1 MAELRQDRG
10 RSVQERRQGPQ
21 GRQQEEGAEVRQQ
34 TELQRQQGQLHGP
47 GLQLQV
53 LQVRTVQV
61 HLRSTLRSL
70 LTALALLGI
79 AAIAQGCGGGDSETT
94 DTSAAAEPTTA
105 LESGQGTG
113 KGSEANA
120 GNGATQAKG
129 PGEGGNGGGSSSD
142 TGPSGPGLSEKAKPD
157 TKGFKAP
164 PGGDNSIQTYGEEAE
179 SSEEEEITTAMASFL
194 RAMAARDYPAICEG
208 LSEANRGQ
216 LEQLAKLKKE
226 IGTDCPSILKSLLVG
241 PTDEAKKAAE
251 GTVYQVRV
259 EGDNAFVM
267 FTPLG
272 GTASYFVM
280 KHDPDGWKSTTL
292 SPGVPFNPTAG

>member
-1 MAELRQDRG
+1 MRA
-10 RSVQERRQGPQ
+10 
-21 GRQQEEGAEVRQQ
+21 
-34 TELQRQQGQLHGP
+34 
-47 GLQLQV
+47 
-53 LQVRTVQV
+53 
-61 HLRSTLRSL
+61 L

-79 AAIAQGCGGGDSETT
+79 AAIAPGCGGGSSETT
-94 DTSAAAEPTTA
+94 ETGAAAEATTA
-105 LESGQGTG
+105 GETAATGT
-113 KGSEANA
+113 GSEAGA
-120 GNGATQAKG
+120 GQGPNEAKG
-129 PGEGGNGGGSSSD
+129 PAQGAGEGGSSSGG
-142 TGPSGPGLSEKAKPD
+142 GPHGPGLAEKAKPD

-194 RAMAARDYPAICEG
+194 RALANRDYPAVCEG
-208 LSEANRGQ
+208 LSESNRGQ

-226 IGTDCPSILKSLLVG
+226 IGSDCPSILKSLLVG
-241 PTDEAKKAAE
+241 PTSEAQKAAE

-292 SPGVPFNPTAG
+292 SSGVPFNPSAGSGG

>member
-1 MAELRQDRG
+1 MPDPHNPLMRA
-10 RSVQERRQGPQ
+10 
-21 GRQQEEGAEVRQQ
+21 
-34 TELQRQQGQLHGP
+34 
-47 GLQLQV
+47 
-53 LQVRTVQV
+53 
-61 HLRSTLRSL
+61 L

-105 LESGQGTG
+105 LESGQGAG

-120 GNGATQAKG
+120 GNGSKQAEG

-142 TGPSGPGLSEKAKPD
+142 SGPGGPGLSEKAKPD
-157 TKGFKAP
+157 TKGFKVA